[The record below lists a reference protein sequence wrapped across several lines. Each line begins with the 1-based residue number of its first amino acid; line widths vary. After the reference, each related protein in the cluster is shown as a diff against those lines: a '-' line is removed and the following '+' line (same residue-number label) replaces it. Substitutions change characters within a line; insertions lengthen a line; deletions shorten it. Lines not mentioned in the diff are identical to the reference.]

1 VDIADR
7 LMKFLEGML
16 SWGHLGI
23 LGAFGGIANFYYL
36 NATKNRTFL
45 WGLLCA
51 NVILAFF
58 LGKVL
63 GGFISEENEF
73 RDGIVMLIG
82 FFAFPIVHVLESRVV
97 AFIDRLLPFG
107 SK

>member
-1 VDIADR
+1 MEIVDR
-7 LMKFLEGML
+7 LLRFVEEAL

-23 LGAFGGIANFYYL
+23 LGAFGGITNFYYL
-36 NATKNRTFL
+36 NATKNRKFL
-45 WGLLCA
+45 WGVLCA

-97 AFIDRLLPFG
+97 AYLDHVLPFG